1 VTAPPLD
8 TPGAASGPRLA
19 WFSPMPPSSSGIAAY
34 SAEVLPYLRAR
45 GLVIDVFVDPS
56 PGPDPGDG
64 VAAAHDFVW
73 RHRRAP
79 YDLVVY
85 QLGNASCH
93 DYMWGYLFRYPGLVV
108 LHDGQ
113 VHQARAQDLLARW
126 TPRRDDYLAEFAAN
140 HPDAPPDIGR
150 LIAEGLG
157 GTLFGHWPLV
167 HLLLRASRL
176 AAVHSSVLG
185 SLLTARHEVA
195 VRTIPMGVADPL
207 AAPES
212 LTAAEVRARYGLGP
226 DHLVIGAFGGL
237 TPEKRLPQVI
247 DAVTALASDRPGLHL
262 LLVGTPARHYDVAG
276 DAVAHGIADRVHF
289 SGYVPDA
296 ELAAHLAAADICA
309 CLRWPTTGETS
320 ASWLRAIAAGRA
332 TVITDLAHQ
341 AEVPVAPPRG
351 WRGPHADP
359 VAVAV
364 PILDEAIA
372 LRVAFDELAR
382 SRDRRAALGA
392 AARAYWR
399 GHHTLDHMA
408 DAYMA
413 AIGEAM
419 ARPAPQPPLPFHL
432 RDTGGARLTELLA
445 PFGVEPPASLVE

>member
-1 VTAPPLD
+1 
-8 TPGAASGPRLA
+8 
-19 WFSPMPPSSSGIAAY
+19 MPPSSSGIAAY

-45 GLVIDVFVDPS
+45 GHLIDVYVDPS
-56 PGPDPGDG
+56 AGAAPDTGI
-64 VAAAHDFVW
+64 AAAHDFVW

-85 QLGNASCH
+85 QLGNAACH
-93 DYMWGYLFRYPGLVV
+93 NYMWGYLFHYPGLVV

-126 TPRRDDYLAEFAAN
+126 EPRRDDYLIEFAAN

-176 AAVHSSVLG
+176 SAVHSAVLA
-185 SLLTARHEVA
+185 SRLSARHEVP

-207 AAPES
+207 AAPGPI
-212 LTAAEVRARYGLGP
+212 TAAEVRARYRLGS

-247 DAVTALASDRPGLHL
+247 DAVAALSSEHPDLHL
-262 LLVGTPARHYDVAG
+262 LLVGTPARHYDVAA
-276 DAVAHGIADRVHF
+276 DAVAHGVGDRVHC
-289 SGYVPDA
+289 SGYVPDV
-296 ELAAHLAAADICA
+296 ELAAHLAAADLCA

-320 ASWLRAIAAGRA
+320 ASWLRALAAGRA
-332 TVITDLAHQ
+332 TVITDLVHQ
-341 AEVPVAPPRG
+341 PEVPVASARG
-351 WRGPHADP
+351 GRGSHADP
-359 VAVAV
+359 VAIAV
-364 PILDEAIA
+364 PILGEAIE
-372 LRVAFDELAR
+372 LRAAFDQLAR

-399 GHHTLDHMA
+399 GRHTLDRMA
-408 DAYMA
+408 DVYVAV
-413 AIGEAM
+413 IEEAL

-432 RDTGGARLTELLA
+432 RDRGGARLTELLA